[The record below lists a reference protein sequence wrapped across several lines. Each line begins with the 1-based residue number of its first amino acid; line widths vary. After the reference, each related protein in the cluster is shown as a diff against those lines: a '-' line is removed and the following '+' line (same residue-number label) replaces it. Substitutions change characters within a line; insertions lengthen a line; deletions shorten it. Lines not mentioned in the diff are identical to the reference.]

1 MIYDEIDILNAHPR
15 RGKRFVSFRALAN
28 QFSNYVNSASG
39 MKSAVFFSPISRFKR
54 TFNYY
59 THPSAALSRGA
70 DVPTYT
76 LSSSYIIQSSHV
88 HYNTHIVVDGHAKFS
103 GHGVFIKNTT
113 SLPLCAVSV
122 CARIRVPVH
131 IFVRRSV
138 KRRKKTTKFTTGN
151 RFFFFSETTTFRE
164 CVCVCVSERSNTK
177 KNIYIITTAVYLYI

>member
-1 MIYDEIDILNAHPR
+1 MIYGELDFLNAYPCC
-15 RGKRFVSFRALAN
+15 GKRFVSFRPLGN

-39 MKSAVFFSPISRFKR
+39 VKSAVFFSPICRFKR

-59 THPSAALSRGA
+59 THPSAVLSRA

-76 LSSSYIIQSSHV
+76 LSSSHIIQSSHV
-88 HYNTHIVVDGHAKFS
+88 HMYVHYNTHIMVVRHAKFS

-113 SLPLCAVSV
+113 SLPLCAESM

-138 KRRKKTTKFTTGN
+138 KRTKKTTKFTTGN
-151 RFFFFSETTTFRE
+151 RFFSFSKPQRFVS
-164 CVCVCVSERSNTK
+164 VCVYV
-177 KNIYIITTAVYLYI
+177 